1 MITRLS
7 PLRAL
12 KRDENGSL
20 GFEFAIALPI
30 LVTLMLGI
38 LQFAMVLHTSGAMR
52 NAMGEGLRL
61 AKVNP
66 DATDAE
72 VTDETKD
79 EFVGVAHSGI
89 KSLKFER
96 GTSANGASYGKMTMQ
111 YEMTPLLPFAPIPP
125 IVINEEKQIYL
136 QASL

>member
-1 MITRLS
+1 MITRLK
-7 PLRAL
+7 PFHAI

-38 LQFAMVLHTSGAMR
+38 LQFAMVLHASGAMR

-66 DATDAE
+66 TATAAE

-89 KSLKFER
+89 KKLVFTR
-96 GTSANGASYGKMTMQ
+96 GTSTNGASFGKMVMQ
-111 YEMTPLLPFAPIPP
+111 YELQPLLPFAPIPP

-136 QASL
+136 QAGL

>member
-1 MITRLS
+1 MIRSAKFLRRLKS
-7 PLRAL
+7 DQTGA
-12 KRDENGSL
+12 L
-20 GFEFAIALPI
+20 GFEFAIAMPV
-30 LVTLMLGI
+30 LVTIMLGI
-38 LQFAMVLHTSGAMR
+38 LQFAMVLHASGAMR

-66 DATDAE
+66 DATATE

-89 KSLKFER
+89 QSLVFTR
-96 GTSANGASYGKMTMQ
+96 GTAANGADYGRLVMQ
-111 YEMTPLLPFAPIPP
+111 YELTPLLPFAPIPP

-136 QASL
+136 QT

>member
-1 MITRLS
+1 MISRLS

-12 KRDENGSL
+12 KRDEQGSL

-38 LQFAMVLHTSGAMR
+38 LQFAMVLHASGAMR

-66 DATDAE
+66 SATTTE

-89 KSLKFER
+89 KRLIFTR
-96 GTSANGASYGKMTMQ
+96 GTATNGASYGRMVME
-111 YEMTPLLPFAPIPP
+111 YELTPLLPFAPIPP
-125 IVINEEKQIYL
+125 IKIIEQKQVYL
-136 QASL
+136 QASV